1 MRRKVVS
8 ALALLSLVACK
19 KSPVEWSDVSYQAA
33 HAAPERASPLVALP
47 DSSGCASTSSFS
59 RIGREQYM
67 MWWSVRKDS
76 SAALMYSSTTE
87 GRWSPAV
94 KVDTTDSGRRGC
106 DRPSPGLAVDA
117 EGRIYAAYFLEPS
130 AGAGIFFVH
139 MMDNS
144 GFHDPVS
151 IAYGKRPSAVS
162 VASDGDKVAV
172 AFEEPNAERGQ
183 IWVALSGSMGHL
195 FEYRGPVSGA
205 SEVARRPLVELR
217 GTKLVVRWL
226 ELVQAD
232 SSARM
237 RLATSTGTWTK

>member
-8 ALALLSLVACK
+8 AIALVSLVACK
-19 KSPVEWSDVSYQAA
+19 ESPVAWSDVSYRAA
-33 HAAPERASPLVALP
+33 NATPERTSPLVALP
-47 DSSGCASTSSFS
+47 DSSGCASTSNSS
-59 RIGREQYM
+59 RIGGEKHM

-76 SAALMYSSTTE
+76 SAVLMYSSTTE
-87 GRWSPAV
+87 GRWNPAI

-106 DRPSPGLAVDA
+106 DRPSPGLVVDA
-117 EGRIYAAYFLEPS
+117 MGRIYAAYFLEPS

-139 MMDNS
+139 RMDNS

-162 VASDGDKVAV
+162 VASDGEKVAV

-205 SEVARRPLVELR
+205 SEVARHPLVELR
-217 GTKLVVRWL
+217 GRKLEVSWL

-237 RLATSTGTWTK
+237 RLAKSTGTWNK